1 MNTETAVQNIVNIAR
16 KATAAEIEAGA
27 EWYGVAHDAAKDMSS
42 LEMGAGVIAA
52 LSPMMGW
59 ERNVMLAYRAFAD
72 GTASGAM
79 GASVRKANAIMAGND
94 PLDILGGA
102 KVRSFYANIVN
113 PFGADVTI
121 DRHAF
126 DIVYGRATDDK
137 TRGMLSRKGMYEW
150 HADAYRQAGMILGN
164 LTGAQVQAI
173 TWVTWRRIKGIK

>member
-1 MNTETAVQNIVNIAR
+1 MNTTTAVQNIVNVAR
-16 KATAAEIEAGA
+16 KAKASEVEAGA
-27 EWYGVAHDAAKDMSS
+27 EWYGVAHDAAKAMSD
-42 LEMGAGVIAA
+42 LETGAGVIAA

-59 ERNVMLAYRAFAD
+59 ERNVMLAYRAFEQGFAD
-72 GTASGAM
+72 GCLKGNA
-79 GASVRKANAIMAGND
+79 RKADAIMAGNA
-94 PLDILGGA
+94 PLDILGGS

-126 DIVYGRATDDK
+126 DIVAGRYTTDKEKATL
-137 TRGMLSRKGMYEW
+137 TRKGEYER
-150 HADAYRQAGMILGN
+150 HADAYREAGIILGG